1 MENREGTGVI
11 MCSLAMIGPAGS
23 AVPKQSG
30 FVLEGADWTIVQLAK
45 IKMGKI
51 LAR

>member
-23 AVPKQSG
+23 AVP
-30 FVLEGADWTIVQLAK
+30 I
-45 IKMGKI
+45 
-51 LAR
+51 